1 MKITAPRAIEGNELS
16 SLRSKIQSDKAATF
30 IHIPKTAGTSILD
43 WSSKQVKH
51 SALSAESGRML
62 WDRRPIPAAWSGIK
76 LINNSSRHV
85 HDKSYMQMDLIR
97 DLKPVTFAVVR
108 NPYDWLVSM
117 SLHDH
122 ESDGWRD
129 VNKYMGNPTTFNK
142 FVTAFCNTSTNKFG
156 AGTHRWHPTTE
167 TGAHKHIN
175 LEDTKHDYW
184 CYREFTYW
192 QAFDPIGDDQPKM
205 NHVDVYIRYEFLMRG
220 FTMLFGETGKKFPW
234 KNRSKKKKNYK
245 KVYGKTSRKL
255 IEKTRSAELELFGYD
270 FDGPTDDHPL
280 IIPTSPWLRI

>member
-1 MKITAPRAIEGNELS
+1 
-16 SLRSKIQSDKAATF
+16 
-30 IHIPKTAGTSILD
+30 
-43 WSSKQVKH
+43 
-51 SALSAESGRML
+51 ML

-85 HDKSYMQMDLIR
+85 HDKSYMQMDLVR

-108 NPYDWLVSM
+108 NPFDWLVSM
-117 SLHDH
+117 TLHDH

-142 FVTAFCNTSTNKFG
+142 FVTAFCNTSVNHL
-156 AGTHRWHPTTE
+156 GTDTHHWHPTTE
-167 TGAHKHIN
+167 TGAIKHIS

-184 CYREFTYW
+184 CYREFAYW
-192 QAFDPIGDDQPKM
+192 QTFDPIGDGQPKM
-205 NHVDVYIRYEFLMRG
+205 NHADVYIRYEFLMQG
-220 FTMLFGETGKKFPW
+220 FAMLFGETGKKFPW

-245 KVYGKTSRKL
+245 KLYGKTSRKL

-270 FDGPTDDHPL
+270 FDGPIDNHPL
-280 IIPTSPWLRI
+280 IVPTSCYTRR

>member
-1 MKITAPRAIEGNELS
+1 MKITAPRPIEGNELS

-142 FVTAFCNTSTNKFG
+142 FVTAFCNTSRD
-156 AGTHRWHPTTE
+156 TH
-167 TGAHKHIN
+167 
-175 LEDTKHDYW
+175 
-184 CYREFTYW
+184 
-192 QAFDPIGDDQPKM
+192 
-205 NHVDVYIRYEFLMRG
+205 
-220 FTMLFGETGKKFPW
+220 
-234 KNRSKKKKNYK
+234 
-245 KVYGKTSRKL
+245 
-255 IEKTRSAELELFGYD
+255 
-270 FDGPTDDHPL
+270 
-280 IIPTSPWLRI
+280 